1 MSQQNIIGS
10 SERQLQMNRE
20 QSSQSLHKTQ
30 QTHKASKQLS
40 AALAVGDKANAES
53 ALTRTMNDFA
63 KSYDIRAVIFGT
75 FYRCG
80 FDLHELTPLEK
91 QQIEIIQL
99 YPYLKNGEIWRDI
112 EEEFG
117 DTNLRPTSD
126 DKHWMETC
134 IEESREQTEA
144 AIAAQQALAG
154 EIKGKNQEELDR
166 YFAAIRLK
174 NELQN
179 QMKGPGKSTKKAK
192 N

>member
-10 SERQLQMNRE
+10 SERQLQVNRE

>member
-1 MSQQNIIGS
+1 M
-10 SERQLQMNRE
+10 
-20 QSSQSLHKTQ
+20 KTQ
-30 QTHKASKQLS
+30 PAHKASKQLS

-112 EEEFG
+112 EEEFE

-174 NELQN
+174 NEL
-179 QMKGPGKSTKKAK
+179 
-192 N
+192 

>member
-10 SERQLQMNRE
+10 SERQLQVNRE

-53 ALTRTMNDFA
+53 ALTRIMNDFA